1 MKKFFHSL
9 VKTCKDSCK
18 HLIMGRVQFND
29 EFFLKGLISKKKKK
43 KRKRKENKERKEER
57 KKERKVL
64 FRLLDSFT
72 F

>member
-29 EFFLKGLISKKKKK
+29 EFFLKHLISKKKKK
-43 KRKRKENKERKEER
+43 KKRKENKERKEER

>member
-1 MKKFFHSL
+1 
-9 VKTCKDSCK
+9 
-18 HLIMGRVQFND
+18 MGRVQFND

-43 KRKRKENKERKEER
+43 KRKRKKKKKRKEER

>member
-43 KRKRKENKERKEER
+43 KEKEKKIKKER
-57 KKERKVL
+57 KKERKRERSYSVC
-64 FRLLDSFT
+64 
-72 F
+72 

>member
-43 KRKRKENKERKEER
+43 KEKEKKIKKES
-57 KKERKVL
+57 KKERKIERSYSVC
-64 FRLLDSFT
+64 
-72 F
+72 